1 MRRMFEKCTKT
12 TQWGKYYSTKD
23 RGINRHPCES
33 KHFVCKNELKM
44 DLQLNTKAKIIK
56 CFRRKHSGTLCE
68 LVVAEDFL
76 EGTQN

>member
-1 MRRMFEKCTKT
+1 MRRMFKKCTKT

-44 DLQLNTKAKIIK
+44 DLQLNTKGKIINV
-56 CFRRKHSGTLCE
+56 LE
-68 LVVAEDFL
+68 ENIAEHFVNL
-76 EGTQN
+76 